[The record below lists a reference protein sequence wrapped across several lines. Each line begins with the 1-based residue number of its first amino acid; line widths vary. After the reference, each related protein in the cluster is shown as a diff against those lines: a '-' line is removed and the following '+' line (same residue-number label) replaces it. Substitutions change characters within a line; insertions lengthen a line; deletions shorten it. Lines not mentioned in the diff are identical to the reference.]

1 MRFVRCLIQ
10 LAGIFLTA
18 QLFLALLGEDGPR
31 PPRVTRPRRAQS
43 RRPSA
48 QQPVHSSLCTAACAQ
63 QTAVTLLR
71 SRHWSAHASAEQTL
85 ERGLWRAA
93 GVKTTI
99 LPNFGAAKI
108 CGYSEATCEAKM
120 CTPSPPRTNWTRISP
135 LRRTNRTCISPP
147 RRPQTPG
154 TRRPD
159 ERQARRR
166 ATSGRP
172 CRRPKGST
180 RARGTRRRRAAR

>member
-48 QQPVHSSLCTAACAQ
+48 QQPVHSRLLC
-63 QTAVTLLR
+63 TLLR
-71 SRHWSAHASAEQTL
+71 SRHWSVHASAEQTL

-93 GVKTTI
+93 GVATTI

-120 CTPSPPRTNWTRISP
+120 CTLSPPPYESDAHLSP
-135 LRRTNRTCISPP
+135 APHESDVHLSPTPPTDP
-147 RRPQTPG
+147 RDPAPR
-154 TRRPD
+154 
-159 ERQARRR
+159 
-166 ATSGRP
+166 
-172 CRRPKGST
+172 
-180 RARGTRRRRAAR
+180 